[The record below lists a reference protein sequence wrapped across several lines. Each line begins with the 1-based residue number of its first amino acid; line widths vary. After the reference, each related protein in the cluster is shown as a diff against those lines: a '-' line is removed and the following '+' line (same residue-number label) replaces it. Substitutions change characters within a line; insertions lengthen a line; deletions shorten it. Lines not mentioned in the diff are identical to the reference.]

1 MIPLQVKLSF
11 TSQNFNHRQS
21 ASVLFRQYESR
32 KQSPVTHVV
41 VTHNPRRSHQFDGRS
56 ISPSKILTTSHVYPK
71 IIQST
76 ELKTR
81 IPTQVSPSLVIQ
93 GQSIPIQEAL
103 KIYSAK
109 TNTDSQY
116 NSNKVSSYIQEKIN
130 EKSNYT
136 KTTTGESQDDEKSSK
151 QKPSIIYQKQLLD
164 KDLQIMQLQKELKQI
179 KESNKKYQNIEKE
192 YDKLLQENQKLKLQ
206 IQLQQVQITQL
217 THQQSLISPGRPS
230 EYVSALSEQ
239 DKLKIKT
246 LLECE

>member
-1 MIPLQVKLSF
+1 MIPL
-11 TSQNFNHRQS
+11 QNFNHRQS
-21 ASVLFRQYESR
+21 ASALYRQYESR

-56 ISPSKILTTSHVYPK
+56 NSPSKILTTSHVYPK
-71 IIQST
+71 IIQAT

-81 IPTQVSPSLVIQ
+81 IPTQ
-93 GQSIPIQEAL
+93 GQSFPIQEAI
-103 KIYSAK
+103 KIYSSK
-109 TNTDSQY
+109 QTPDSQY
-116 NSNKVSSYIQEKIN
+116 HSNKVSSFLQERLN

-136 KTTTGESQDDEKSSK
+136 KTTTGESQEEERSSK
-151 QKPSIIYQKQLLD
+151 HKPSIIYQKQLLD
-164 KDLQIMQLQKELKQI
+164 KDLQIMQLQKEIKQI
-179 KESNKKYQNIEKE
+179 KESNKKHQNMEKE
-192 YDKLLQENQKLKLQ
+192 YDKLLQENQKLKQQ
-206 IQLQQVQITQL
+206 IQLQQIQITQL

>member
-1 MIPLQVKLSF
+1 MIPI
-11 TSQNFNHRQS
+11 QNFNHRQS
-21 ASVLFRQYESR
+21 ASLLFRQYESR
-32 KQSPVTHVV
+32 KQSPITHVV

-56 ISPSKILTTSHVYPK
+56 NSPTKILTTSHIYPK

-81 IPTQVSPSLVIQ
+81 IPTQ

-103 KIYSAK
+103 KIYSSK
-109 TNTDSQY
+109 QTPDSQY
-116 NSNKVSSYIQEKIN
+116 NSTKVSSYLQDKFN

-136 KTTTGESQDDEKSSK
+136 KTTTGESQEEEKSSK

-164 KDLQIMQLQKELKQI
+164 KDLQIMQLQKEI
-179 KESNKKYQNIEKE
+179 KLIKDSNKKYQNIEKE
-192 YDKLLQENQKLKLQ
+192 YEKLLQENQKLKLQ
-206 IQLQQVQITQL
+206 VQLQQIQITQL

>member
-1 MIPLQVKLSF
+1 MIPI
-11 TSQNFNHRQS
+11 QNFNHRQS
-21 ASVLFRQYESR
+21 ASVLYRQYESR

-56 ISPSKILTTSHVYPK
+56 NSPSKILTTSYVYPK
-71 IIQST
+71 IMQST

-81 IPTQVSPSLVIQ
+81 IPTQ

-103 KIYSAK
+103 KIYSSK
-109 TNTDSQY
+109 QTPDSNY
-116 NSNKVSSYIQEKIN
+116 NSNKVSSFLQEKLN
-130 EKSNYT
+130 ERSNYT
-136 KTTTGESQDDEKSSK
+136 KTTTGESQEEERSSK
-151 QKPSIIYQKQLLD
+151 HKPSIIYQKQLLD
-164 KDLQIMQLQKELKQI
+164 KDLQIMQLQKEIKQI
-179 KESNKKYQNIEKE
+179 KESNKKYYNIEKE
-192 YDKLLQENQKLKLQ
+192 YDKLLQENQKLKQQ

>member
-1 MIPLQVKLSF
+1 MIPL
-11 TSQNFNHRQS
+11 QNFNHRQS

-56 ISPSKILTTSHVYPK
+56 NSPSKILTTSHVYPK

-81 IPTQVSPSLVIQ
+81 IPTQA
-93 GQSIPIQEAL
+93 QSIPIQEAL
-103 KIYSAK
+103 KIYSSK

-116 NSNKVSSYIQEKIN
+116 NSNKVSSYVQEKLN
-130 EKSNYT
+130 ERSNYT

-164 KDLQIMQLQKELKQI
+164 KDLQIMQLQKEIKQI

>member
-1 MIPLQVKLSF
+1 MIPL
-11 TSQNFNHRQS
+11 QNFNHRQS
-21 ASVLFRQYESR
+21 ASILFRQYESR
-32 KQSPVTHVV
+32 KQSPVTHVFV
-41 VTHNPRRSHQFDGRS
+41 AHNPRRSHQFDGRS
-56 ISPSKILTTSHVYPK
+56 NSPTKILTTSHIYPK

-76 ELKTR
+76 EIKTR
-81 IPTQVSPSLVIQ
+81 IPTQ

-103 KIYSAK
+103 KIYSSK
-109 TNTDSQY
+109 QTIDSQY
-116 NSNKVSSYIQEKIN
+116 NLNKVSSFFHEKLN

-136 KTTTGESQDDEKSSK
+136 KTTTGESQEEEKSSQ

-164 KDLQIMQLQKELKQI
+164 KDLQIIQLQKEIKQI
-179 KESNKKYQNIEKE
+179 KDLNKKYQSIEKE
-192 YDKLLQENQKLKLQ
+192 YEKLLQENQKLKSQ
-206 IQLQQVQITQL
+206 IHQQQVQITQL